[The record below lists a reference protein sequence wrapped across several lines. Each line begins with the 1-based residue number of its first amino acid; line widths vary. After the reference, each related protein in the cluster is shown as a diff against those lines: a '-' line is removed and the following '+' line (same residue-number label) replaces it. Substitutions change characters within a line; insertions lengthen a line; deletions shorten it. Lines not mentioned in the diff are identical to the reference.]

1 MASMIDR
8 AGRRTLMAAWLV
20 LTLSAVSTPGHAQ
33 TFQGRVRG
41 QGTQEPVETALVK
54 LLDEDGDERAITIAD
69 SAGFYRLEAEDP
81 GVFRL
86 VAERIGYRP
95 FESPLL
101 QALDPE
107 GVYPIDLDMAPAPVE
122 LRGFTVRTDR
132 LPEEEADRTVRQI
145 IGLSPKS
152 LRFRS
157 VDFAMIQ
164 DHLERAHTLVDVMRW
179 EFGPA
184 ILVYE
189 TPDGPCFAHR
199 SRGCLPVYLNGLPLN
214 RDFMPEVPL
223 DMVFRIQVL
232 ASTDGSIVYPSGAVL
247 LYTEAWLR

>member
-8 AGRRTLMAAWLV
+8 AGHRTLMVAWLV
-20 LTLSAVSTPGHAQ
+20 LALSAVSTPGHAQ

-54 LLDEDGDERAITIAD
+54 LLDEDGDELAITIAD

-122 LRGFTVRTDR
+122 LRGFTVMTDR
-132 LPEEEADRTVRQI
+132 LPEEEADRTV
-145 IGLSPKS
+145 
-152 LRFRS
+152 
-157 VDFAMIQ
+157 
-164 DHLERAHTLVDVMRW
+164 RW